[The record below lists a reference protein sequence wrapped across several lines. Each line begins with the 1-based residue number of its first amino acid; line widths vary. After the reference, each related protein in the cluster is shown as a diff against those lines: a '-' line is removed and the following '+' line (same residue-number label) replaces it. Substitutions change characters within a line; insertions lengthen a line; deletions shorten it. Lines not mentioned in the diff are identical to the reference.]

1 MHASEPRLPA
11 DANSSA
17 LPKLWAAA
25 RSEFRARREARA
37 GRKRLERELAAYT
50 TQADL
55 DDLYAILDNHDDA
68 DTAVVRDI
76 LTRQQWQR
84 AAAWPPAPNPAEA
97 PPTTKW
103 SWALASQPAS
113 RSGNRADADEDGV
126 GDGSAED
133 DLIAEAS
140 RNSGSPRV
148 DASPP
153 VDLDLG
159 VVVLRRDRGD
169 DDGAA

>member
-1 MHASEPRLPA
+1 LVAGTLEAMHTTESRLPA
-11 DANSSA
+11 EANFST
-17 LPKLWAAA
+17 LPRLWAAA
-25 RSEFRARREARA
+25 RDELRARREARA
-37 GRKRLERELAAYT
+37 VRKRLERELAAYT

-55 DDLYAILDNHDDA
+55 DDLYAVLDNHDDA

-84 AAAWPPAPNPAEA
+84 ATAWPPALRPADA

-103 SWALASQPAS
+103 SWALASQPAR
-113 RSGNRADADEDGV
+113 RSGDRADADEDGV
-126 GDGSAED
+126 GDGS
-133 DLIAEAS
+133 
-140 RNSGSPRV
+140 V

-159 VVVLRRDRGD
+159 IVVLRRDRGD

>member
-1 MHASEPRLPA
+1 MHTSEPRLPA
-11 DANSSA
+11 EANFSA

-25 RSEFRARREARA
+25 RDELRARREARA

-55 DDLYAILDNHDDA
+55 DDLYAVLDNHDDA

-84 AAAWPPAPNPAEA
+84 TAAWPPAPRPADA
-97 PPTTKW
+97 YPTTKW
-103 SWALASQPAS
+103 LWALASQPA
-113 RSGNRADADEDGV
+113 RRFGDRADADDDGV
-126 GDGSAED
+126 GDGHVE
-133 DLIAEAS
+133 DLIPEAS
-140 RNSGSPRV
+140 CSRGSSRI

-159 VVVLRRDRGD
+159 VVVLRRDGGD